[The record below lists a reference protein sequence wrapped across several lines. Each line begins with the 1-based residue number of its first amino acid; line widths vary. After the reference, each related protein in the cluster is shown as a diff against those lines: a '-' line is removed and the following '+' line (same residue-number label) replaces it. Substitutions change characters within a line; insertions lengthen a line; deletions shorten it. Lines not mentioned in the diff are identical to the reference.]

1 MLFLRKLIYCNLDCN
16 IDVYYQI
23 PDMEGRQDVI
33 SHGRLTTDDSYLPV
47 GSGIMAR
54 GPTFT
59 CVEMDSDNELK
70 VLCTLNTVHGNLGSV
85 ASIGNGYFGIG
96 RQIFKFGNP
105 DAICVLP
112 MDIKSGDT
120 SRSGGSI
127 TRVLSVDEVSGAV
140 NIMHVMVCEPDY
152 MRVMPYADSEQ
163 EDSEQED
170 SEQEDSEQEDSEQED
185 SEQEDSEQEDSEQ
198 EDSEQEDSEQE
209 DSEQEDSE
217 QEDYKHEDR
226 EVYEGSIVISHFE
239 ATSEGTCTLSTKQ
252 VCQLENDSSIGAVAF
267 WKNHLVV
274 SNRNSPW
281 SVIDC
286 MTGVVVNSY
295 QPDADA
301 DAETP
306 SFELKFINHGTQL
319 AVYYGNNNEYYDEV
333 SECDET
339 ESEPVVRLLATLDIV
354 DGNLVETNDFI
365 LQRYECAD
373 IIARAF
379 GKRCRTDI
387 LYLHFIYMPN
397 IPHFIYMPNILHL
410 NRTMRSIMKYVNS
423 SVLGY
428 KPTENDE
435 VLVYIPTSTILPI
448 RGSNVHKDITI
459 LDSMVSDDGN
469 YMVML
474 VTARD
479 SHDTRLQICALNLQT
494 GKADCATIA
503 LFSHYD
509 HQVSARLHGF
519 LKGNRAIVYS
529 RTNADGIDTLVK
541 QPIFNGVLDCIAAEL
556 FGTLDGV
563 LPLEIVRHI
572 VNFM

>member
-1 MLFLRKLIYCNLDCN
+1 M
-16 IDVYYQI
+16 
-23 PDMEGRQDVI
+23 I
-33 SHGRLTTDDSYLPV
+33 SHGRLTTDDSFLPATGRGV
-47 GSGIMAR
+47 MAR

-70 VLCTLNTVHGNLGSV
+70 VVCTLNTDHGNLGSV
-85 ASIGNGYFGIG
+85 TSIGNGYFGIG

-163 EDSEQED
+163 EDHEHED
-170 SEQEDSEQEDSEQED
+170 HEHEDHEHEDHEHED
-185 SEQEDSEQEDSEQ
+185 HE
-198 EDSEQEDSEQE
+198 
-209 DSEQEDSE
+209 
-217 QEDYKHEDR
+217 HEDR

-301 DAETP
+301 ETP

-354 DGNLVETNDFI
+354 DGNLVETNEFI

-397 IPHFIYMPNILHL
+397 ILHL
-410 NRTMRSIMKYVNS
+410 NRTMRSMMKYVNS

-541 QPIFNGVLDCIAAEL
+541 QPIFNGVLDCIAVEL